1 MAATALAAAAKRPG
15 GLGAASSL
23 FAPVYGRP
31 WNDFLMADPDFRAAH
46 GLAPPD
52 EPVVEQWFAG
62 GRGSFKSSYVSIA
75 MIAALAACP
84 RDRADWH
91 AAVFRKVAADVEGSV
106 FNQLGWAIDALGL
119 GAYFTRKR
127 NPFRIVR
134 DDTGQCIFFHGLDK
148 VEKKKS
154 IKPPFGRF
162 RLLWLEELDQFD
174 GAKEVR
180 TLRQSVFRG
189 QGLAQS
195 LYSYNPPISSAN
207 WVNAE
212 AMKPKPGKRVYHTTY
227 LDGPREW
234 LGDEFVREA
243 EGLRANNPRLY
254 RHEYLGI
261 PTGTGSEVF
270 ENVSLREIP
279 DDEIRRMRV
288 RRFGLDFGFE
298 NDPTALVCVGY
309 DRARRTVYVFDEWV
323 AYGRFEDGIFEAMK
337 ALGRG
342 RWNDAGVV
350 LEPIVAD
357 SASPSAIGNLQRMGC
372 RRLTKTVKGAGSV
385 AEGLR
390 WLRKLYRIVIDPRR
404 CPVAAREFT
413 RYEYERTG
421 RGELT
426 DRYPDRD
433 NHTIDAVRYAL
444 EADILYGAAA
454 ALVSPRV

>member
-1 MAATALAAAAKRPG
+1 MAATARATAARRSA
-15 GLGAASSL
+15 GLETASAL
-23 FAPVYGRP
+23 FAPVYGLP
-31 WNDFLMADPDFRAAH
+31 WNDFLAADPDFCAAH
-46 GLAPPD
+46 GLAPPA

-62 GRGSFKSSYVSIA
+62 GRGSFKSSYISIA

-91 AAVFRKVAADVEGSV
+91 GMVFRKVAADVEGSV
-106 FNQLGWAIDALGL
+106 FNQLGWAIDTLGL

-127 NPFRIVR
+127 SPFRIVR
-134 DDTGQCIFFHGLDK
+134 NDTGQCIFFHGLDK

-195 LYSYNPPISSAN
+195 FYSYNPPISSTN
-207 WVNAE
+207 WANAE
-212 AMKPKPGKRVYHTTY
+212 ALRPKRGKRVYRTTY
-227 LDGPREW
+227 LDGPKEW
-234 LGDEFVREA
+234 LGDEFLREA
-243 EGLRANNPRLY
+243 EGLRENNPRLY

-270 ENVSLREIP
+270 ENVRVQEIT
-279 DDEIRRMRV
+279 DGQIRALPV
-288 RRFGLDFGFE
+288 QRFGLDFGFE

-309 DRARRTVYVFDEWV
+309 DRARKTVYVFDEWV
-323 AYGRFEDGIFEAMK
+323 AYGKFEDGIFDAMK
-337 ALGRG
+337 TLGKG

-350 LEPIVAD
+350 LKPIIAD
-357 SASPSAIGNLQRMGC
+357 NASPSAIGNLQRMGC
-372 RRLTKTVKGAGSV
+372 RRMTKTIKGRGSV

-390 WLRKLYRIVIDPRR
+390 WLRKRHRIVIDPRR
-404 CPVAAREFT
+404 CPVATKEFT
-413 RYEYERTG
+413 EYEYERTG
-421 RGELT
+421 RGDLT
-426 DRYPDRD
+426 DRYPDRN
-433 NHTIDAVRYAL
+433 NHAIDAVRYAL
-444 EADILYGAAA
+444 ENDILYGEA
-454 ALVSPRV
+454 PRQF